1 MSPFPARSRDF
12 TGEDQMNDEVQRALP
27 RDAPNFHQRQ
37 ASHLRALA
45 ATATTPATK
54 GRLLAKAEEHDAL
67 ATMAED

>member
-1 MSPFPARSRDF
+1 
-12 TGEDQMNDEVQRALP
+12 MNDEVQRALP